1 MNLVAYLKLPAAV
14 SFLFVIFFFT
24 PNCALAASYDSMGWS
39 LGICGIKTN
48 VFTGE
53 MQQEF
58 PTVKG
63 CVRLVNSRIKV
74 ISAKTEATRIAACNS
89 YWSAKKSLAISK
101 AQSGY
106 IWFGDFIC
114 TNDCSGHEAGFLWA
128 KQKGVRDEA
137 ECDGSSDAFQQGCFT
152 FVKENDQRT
161 FESNHCYVR

>member
-14 SFLFVIFFFT
+14 SFLLVILSFT
-24 PNCALAASYDSMGWS
+24 PTCAVAASYDSMGWS

-48 VFTGE
+48 VLTGE

-58 PTVKG
+58 PTVKS

-74 ISAKTEATRIAACNS
+74 ISARTEPTRIAACNA

-128 KQKGVRDEA
+128 KQKSVLDEA
-137 ECDGSSDAFQQGCFT
+137 ECKGNSDAFEQGCFS
-152 FVKENDQRT
+152 FVKEYEQRA
-161 FESNHCYVR
+161 FERDNCDKR